1 MNTISRSQ
9 APLLPIRPRNRN
21 AIVSRIAML
30 LLTFIITGCSTHG
43 INLTPQVSKTE
54 FVLAS
59 PNFVMETV
67 NATGQ
72 ASCFYI
78 LFSIPLCKDQNL
90 ATAAWEK
97 MRKKAHLEGKSA
109 QFVNV
114 AVDRSLNWNLLFLFF
129 QENYSVSANTI
140 VYQ

>member
-1 MNTISRSQ
+1 MNTISQSQ
-9 APLLPIRPRNRN
+9 APLLPIRQRNRN
-21 AIVSRIAML
+21 VIISRIAML
-30 LLTFIITGCSTHG
+30 LITFSITGCSLHG
-43 INLTPQVSKTE
+43 VGQTPLVSKTD
-54 FVLAS
+54 FVLNS

-114 AVDRSLNWNLLFLFF
+114 AIDRSLNWNLLFLFF
-129 QENYSVSANTI
+129 QESYSVSANTI

>member
-1 MNTISRSQ
+1 
-9 APLLPIRPRNRN
+9 
-21 AIVSRIAML
+21 ML
-30 LLTFIITGCSTHG
+30 LIIFFIAGCSNHG
-43 INLTPQVSKTE
+43 IKKTTLASKTD
-54 FVLAS
+54 FALNS

>member
-1 MNTISRSQ
+1 MNTISRPQ
-9 APLLPIRPRNRN
+9 APLSQIRQRNHH
-21 AIVSRIAML
+21 AIITRFAIL
-30 LLTFIITGCSTHG
+30 LITFVITGCSIHG
-43 INLTPQVSKTE
+43 IAQTPLVSKTD
-54 FVLAS
+54 FALNS

-90 ATAAWEK
+90 ATVAWEK
-97 MRKKAHLEGKSA
+97 MRQKAHLEGKPA

>member
-9 APLLPIRPRNRN
+9 SPLTPIRQRNRN
-21 AIVSRIAML
+21 AIISRVAML
-30 LLTFIITGCSTHG
+30 LMILFISGCSTHG
-43 INLTPQVSKTE
+43 IKQTALVSKTD
-54 FVLAS
+54 FTLNS